1 MNRMMVGL
9 LGLGLMSCVPSKAE
23 IKHAQPDT
31 RTPVEVLTVKVGPI
45 VEQGRYFGSLEP
57 RLAATITA
65 EVGGKI
71 LATPVDEGAK
81 VKKGD
86 LLIQLDEEQFRLAE
100 EQAQAGVEASKVR
113 VEQMEASLA
122 VQRKTLQAQV
132 DQAEALVTIAKA
144 RVSAIEKGARYEERK
159 QVAAALDVAKVAV
172 DNGKLELERVKNLLE
187 ANAATQQQYDSA
199 LANFQSGEARYNQA
213 LQAKRLVDVG
223 ARQEDKD
230 SARAQVAQAE
240 ASLSAAKAALESL
253 KVQEKELEAV
263 RIQAKNA
270 EIALENARLNRSK
283 TRITSLLAQPAV
295 VATRSVEAGEMAAPG
310 MPLLELLDMG
320 TMRLLLRVPSVDVRH
335 IAKGDNVDVTCIGDE
350 PGRVRVGVVHF
361 VAVQAHAQN
370 TTFAV
375 KVELQNDDGS
385 LRAGQMCEARPALS
399 LHRHPLV
406 PRDAVLDTPE
416 GKVVMIDDG
425 GTARE
430 RTITI
435 VVERNGVAAIGSGLA
450 EGDRVLVVGQRL
462 ARDGDSINVRAERSQ
477 VGQEPPPDSPAS
489 GPSSQGIGVPDE
501 AAAKE

>member
-1 MNRMMVGL
+1 M
-9 LGLGLMSCVPSKAE
+9 
-23 IKHAQPDT
+23 
-31 RTPVEVLTVKVGPI
+31 GPI

-57 RLAATITA
+57 RASATITA

-81 VKKGD
+81 VNKGD

-100 EQAQAGVEASKVR
+100 EQAKAGVEAAKVR
-113 VEQMEASLA
+113 VLQMETSLA

-172 DNGKLELERVKNLLE
+172 ENGKLELERVKNLLE

-240 ASLSAAKAALESL
+240 ASLAAAKAALESL

-263 RIQAKNA
+263 KIQARNA
-270 EIALENARLNRSK
+270 EIALENAQLNRSK
-283 TRITSLLAQPAV
+283 THIASMFPQPAV
-295 VATRSVEAGEMAAPG
+295 VAVRNVEAGEMAAPG
-310 MPLLELLDMG
+310 MPLLELLDVG

-335 IAKGDNVDVTCIGDE
+335 MGVGDDVEVTCIGDE
-350 PGRVRVGVVHF
+350 PGQVRKGVVHF
-361 VAVQAHAQN
+361 IAVQAHAQN

-375 KVELQNDDGS
+375 KVDLPNEDGS
-385 LRAGQMCEARPALS
+385 LRAGQMCEARPALAV
-399 LHRHPLV
+399 HQRPLV

-416 GKVVMIDDG
+416 GKVVMVDDG

-430 RTITI
+430 RTVTI
-435 VVERNGVAAIGSGLA
+435 KVERNGIAAIGEGLA
-450 EGDRVLVVGQRL
+450 EGERVLVLGQRL
-462 ARDGDSINVRAERSQ
+462 VRDGDAINVRAERTE
-477 VGQEPPPDSPAS
+477 VGQETPSATPTPPTDEST
-489 GPSSQGIGVPDE
+489 VPKE